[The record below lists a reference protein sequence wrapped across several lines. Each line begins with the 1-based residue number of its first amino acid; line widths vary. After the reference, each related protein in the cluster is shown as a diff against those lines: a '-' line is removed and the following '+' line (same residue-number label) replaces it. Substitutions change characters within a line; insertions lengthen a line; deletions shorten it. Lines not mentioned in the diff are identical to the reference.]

1 METFLTDKTESE
13 VDQLEEKVMNLS
25 LIQKKKSHEEAQEAF
40 NVLQQRLEEF
50 TGFDEIHL
58 SLMDKLSN
66 LLKEIHENQKIQP
79 KLDIYFK

>member
-25 LIQKKKSHEEAQEAF
+25 LIQKKISHEEAKEAF

-50 TGFDEIHL
+50 TGFNEIHL
-58 SLMDKLSN
+58 SLINKLTN
-66 LLKEIHENQKIQP
+66 LLEEIHENQKIQP